1 MLNLKMK
8 AKVLGFMNHVKYCKS
23 NSLWGNR
30 YYMNSLGSKRNIISY
45 QQIYKNIILNNDKKS
60 VYQFYYSNEVN
71 KDRKEVA
78 MKYDKD
84 GMENINVEKVD
95 NEARK
100 KNEIK
105 FISVKSI
112 SLGIICFITTLFFY
126 CTLQKVPEGYIC
138 LLENKEDKTVL
149 PYIYDDLMTF
159 FFNPLKYDVI
169 FMRIIPIHKKY
180 TNIYETVDKKKV
192 QVKLEIKLKP
202 KISFIR
208 EIYSSFGINYSTNFI
223 KKELDIDI
231 KNVIKNHKLDTLI
244 NLNKNMSYQTNEI
257 TADDVIDNI
266 VDRFYDTS
274 IFYKI
279 VILDVLLTFDP
290 VNQEN

>member
-1 MLNLKMK
+1 MWGSKYYISNL
-8 AKVLGFMNHVKYCKS
+8 
-23 NSLWGNR
+23 R
-30 YYMNSLGSKRNIISY
+30 SKRNFIFY
-45 QQIYKNIILNNDKKS
+45 QQIYKNIILNNDKKK
-60 VYQFYYSNEVN
+60 VCQFYYSNEIN
-71 KDRKEVA
+71 RDRNEVA
-78 MKYDKD
+78 MKDSIRNT
-84 GMENINVEKVD
+84 NIESVEKMD
-95 NEARK
+95 NQVRK

-105 FISVKSI
+105 FISVKSF
-112 SLGIICFITTLFFY
+112 SLSIICFVATLFFY

-159 FFNPLKYDVI
+159 FFNPLKYNVI

-192 QVKLEIKLKP
+192 KVKLEIKLKP

-231 KNVIKNHKLDTLI
+231 KNVIKDYKLDTLI

-290 VNQEN
+290 VNEEN

>member
-1 MLNLKMK
+1 MK
-8 AKVLGFMNHVKYCKS
+8 EKVLGFMNYVKYCKS
-23 NSLWGNR
+23 NNMWGSK
-30 YYMNSLGSKRNIISY
+30 YYMSNLRNKRNFIFY
-45 QQIYKNIILNNDKKS
+45 QQIYKNIILNNDKKNI
-60 VYQFYYSNEVN
+60 YQFYYSNEIN
-71 KDRKEVA
+71 KDRNEVA
-78 MKYDKD
+78 MKDDIKNT
-84 GMENINVEKVD
+84 NIEKMD
-95 NEARK
+95 NKVRK

-105 FISVKSI
+105 FISVKSF
-112 SLGIICFITTLFFY
+112 SLSIICFITTLFFY

-159 FFNPLKYDVI
+159 FFNPLKYNVI

-231 KNVIKNHKLDTLI
+231 KNVIKDHKLDTLI

-279 VILDVLLTFDP
+279 VILDVLLTFEP
-290 VNQEN
+290 VNEGN

>member
-1 MLNLKMK
+1 MK
-8 AKVLGFMNHVKYCKS
+8 EKVLGFMNYVKYCKS
-23 NSLWGNR
+23 NNMWGSK
-30 YYMNSLGSKRNIISY
+30 YYMSNLRSKRNFIFY
-45 QQIYKNIILNNDKKS
+45 QQIYKNIILNNDKKNI
-60 VYQFYYSNEVN
+60 YQFYYSNEIN
-71 KDRKEVA
+71 KDRNEVA
-78 MKYDKD
+78 MKDDIKNT
-84 GMENINVEKVD
+84 NIEKMD
-95 NEARK
+95 NEVRK

-105 FISVKSI
+105 FISVKSF
-112 SLGIICFITTLFFY
+112 SLSIICFITTLFFY

-159 FFNPLKYDVI
+159 FFNPLKYNVI

-231 KNVIKNHKLDTLI
+231 KNVIKDHKLDTLI

-279 VILDVLLTFDP
+279 IILDVLLTFEP
-290 VNQEN
+290 VNEEN

>member
-1 MLNLKMK
+1 M
-8 AKVLGFMNHVKYCKS
+8 
-23 NSLWGNR
+23 WGSK
-30 YYMNSLGSKRNIISY
+30 YYMSNLRNKRNFIFY
-45 QQIYKNIILNNDKKS
+45 QQIYKNIILNNDKKNI
-60 VYQFYYSNEVN
+60 YQFYYSNEIN
-71 KDRKEVA
+71 KDRNEVA
-78 MKYDKD
+78 MKDDIKNT
-84 GMENINVEKVD
+84 NIEKMD
-95 NEARK
+95 NGVRK

-105 FISVKSI
+105 FISMKSF
-112 SLGIICFITTLFFY
+112 SLSIICFITTLFFY

-159 FFNPLKYDVI
+159 FFNPLKYNVI
-169 FMRIIPIHKKY
+169 FMRIFPIHKKY

-231 KNVIKNHKLDTLI
+231 KNVIKDHKLDTLI

-279 VILDVLLTFDP
+279 VILDVLLTFEP
-290 VNQEN
+290 INEGN

>member
-1 MLNLKMK
+1 MIE
-8 AKVLGFMNHVKYCKS
+8 KVLGFMNYVKYCKS
-23 NSLWGNR
+23 NNIWGSK
-30 YYMNSLGSKRNIISY
+30 YYMSSLRSKRNCIFY
-45 QQIYKNIILNNDKKS
+45 QQIYKNIILNNDKKNI
-60 VYQFYYSNEVN
+60 YQFYYTNEIHKGRN
-71 KDRKEVA
+71 EVA
-78 MKYDKD
+78 MKD
-84 GMENINVEKVD
+84 NIKNTNIEKMD
-95 NEARK
+95 NEVRK
-100 KNEIK
+100 KNQIK
-105 FISVKSI
+105 FISVKSF
-112 SLGIICFITTLFFY
+112 SLSIICFITTLFFY

-159 FFNPLKYDVI
+159 FFNPLKYNVI
-169 FMRIIPIHKKY
+169 FMRIMPIHKKY

-231 KNVIKNHKLDTLI
+231 KNVIKDYKLDTLI

-279 VILDVLLTFDP
+279 VILDVLLTFEP
-290 VNQEN
+290 VNEVN